1 MPVKEKS
8 MDAESLR
15 QRGSDNPDFPST
27 GAGAE
32 IEIREVTRE
41 NSSPESFVLS
51 LLRALSVWSI

>member
-15 QRGSDNPDFPST
+15 QRGSDNTDFPRT

-32 IEIREVTRE
+32 IEIEKVTRE
-41 NSSPESFVLS
+41 NSSLQSFVLS

>member
-15 QRGSDNPDFPST
+15 QRGSDHPDFPRT
-27 GAGAE
+27 GVGAE
-32 IEIREVTRE
+32 IEIEKVTRE
-41 NSSPESFVLS
+41 NSSLQSFVLS